1 MTINFSDTFSLPIVF
16 PSQLS
21 CAALFSLAKFIVIRY
36 DALVVWVD
44 SDWDLFCESSV
55 RVFSQFRSHVKS
67 GAAYA
72 TLQPHHLTV
81 GDVRR

>member
-44 SDWDLFCESSV
+44 SDWDLFVSRPFVSSL
-55 RVFSQFRSHVKS
+55 SLE
-67 GAAYA
+67 A
-72 TLQPHHLTV
+72 TLKA
-81 GDVRR
+81 VRHMLRYSHTT